1 MRNSNA
7 LNELDDSSRRSAGGA
22 RGSLP
27 LGGSVGSGD
36 YSGGSNSGSKKGKD
50 IDANNITI
58 NDFKPIERRKSDMV
72 QIGGHESGST
82 DLRKHSIKEE
92 LIEDEIAYKVG
103 DAAC

>member
-36 YSGGSNSGSKKGKD
+36 YSGGSHSGSKKGRD
-50 IDANNITI
+50 IDANNIAI
-58 NDFKPIERRKSDMV
+58 NDFKPIERRKSDMA
-72 QIGGHESGST
+72 QIG
-82 DLRKHSIKEE
+82 
-92 LIEDEIAYKVG
+92 
-103 DAAC
+103 